1 MRTQADDLRSD
12 IKKLELALY
21 YTSDPKKFKE
31 IENKICEA
39 RSILYNIM

>member
-1 MRTQADDLRSD
+1 MRTQADDLRSE

-31 IENKICEA
+31 IENKISEA

>member
-1 MRTQADDLRSD
+1 MRTQADDLKSE

>member
-21 YTSDPKKFKE
+21 YTSDPKKYKE
-31 IENKICEA
+31 IENKIFEA
-39 RSILYNIM
+39 KSILTNIH

>member
-1 MRTQADDLRSD
+1 MRTQADDLRSE

-21 YTSDPKKFKE
+21 YTTDPKKFKE